1 MLRGPSRASGQ
12 AQLAEARAPQH
23 DNDRKLCHG
32 EEHRSASRTV
42 TNRRGSL
49 LLEAIIAIGVFAIF
63 LGGIGLSLMLGERS
77 TIASGD
83 RARAVFLASQQLEA
97 VREMRQ
103 RDFALLSTGT
113 HGVKLT
119 ESGWSFSGSSVL
131 QNGYRSSLVISSH
144 AEDWIDIQS
153 QVRWNF
159 GNTRSGSIV
168 LETSITNWQKIT
180 PIGNWGA
187 ITQTAKVT
195 DSGTPEYRKIAV
207 ENGIAYVASL
217 QASGGRGL
225 YVFDVTHPASPQSIS
240 SSFDLGASAYGI
252 AVSGNRLYLATDHPT
267 QELQI
272 YDISSPSTLSVSNL
286 LGSVDLPGSGDAR
299 SIAVYGNTVFVGM
312 IDHPPF
318 DQFTAIRVSET
329 EPPAILDSLAMSGS
343 VLDIHLHEGYAY
355 IGNASNNA
363 EMLVVDIFDPSSLA
377 FASGIGIDLP
387 DVQDGNTVTVSGT
400 AALLGRSNG
409 ATIDELSLY
418 TIADSPV
425 PAPPPGPWTLE
436 IGGDINAL
444 AAIGGSKYAFVGGS
458 SDTKQLCVLD
468 IVTMALGGAPILK
481 IIDTGETI
489 YGLFY
494 NWQQNRLY
502 AVSPSSLFVFS
513 PG

>member
-1 MLRGPSRASGQ
+1 MSFVPYLFRQ
-12 AQLAEARAPQH
+12 
-23 DNDRKLCHG
+23 
-32 EEHRSASRTV
+32 TV
-42 TNRRGSL
+42 REKKTTLSDFSHRRGSL

-63 LGGIGLSLMLGERS
+63 LGGIGLSLILGERS

-83 RARAVFLASQQLEA
+83 RAQAVFLASQQLEA
-97 VREMRQ
+97 IREMRQ
-103 RDFALLSTGT
+103 RDFALLSVGT

-119 ESGWSFSGSSVL
+119 ESGWAFSGSSVL
-131 QNGYRSSLVISSH
+131 QNGYRSSIVISSH
-144 AEDWIDIQS
+144 AQDWIDVQS

-168 LETSITNWQKIT
+168 LETSITNWQKII

-187 ITQTAKVT
+187 TTTLAKVT
-195 DSGTPEYRKIAV
+195 DSGTPEYQKIAV
-207 ENGIAYVASL
+207 ENQIAYVAGS
-217 QASGGRGL
+217 QSSGGRGL
-225 YVFDVTHPASPQSIS
+225 YVFNVSNPASPLQIA

-299 SIAVYGNTVFVGM
+299 SIAVYGNTVFVGTL
-312 IDHPPF
+312 DHPPF

-329 EPPAILDSLAMSGS
+329 DPPAILDSLAISGS

-355 IGNASNNA
+355 VGNASNNA

-377 FASGIGIDLP
+377 FASGFGIDLP
-387 DVQDGNTVTVSGT
+387 DVQDGNAIVVSGT

-418 TIADSPV
+418 LVSDAPV
-425 PAPPPGPWTLE
+425 PVPPPGPWTLE
-436 IGGDINAL
+436 IGGDVNAL
-444 AAIGGSKYAFVGGS
+444 SAIGGSRYAFVGGS
-458 SDTKQLCVLD
+458 SDAKQLTILD
-468 IVTMALGGAPILK
+468 TVIMALGGSPILK
-481 IIDTGETI
+481 TVNTGETLR
-489 YGLFY
+489 GLFY
-494 NWQQNRLY
+494 DWQHDKLY
-502 AVSPSSLFVFS
+502 GVSPSSLFTFS